1 MTRAKRRPITRNE
14 YDFRGR
20 IFRISVDELMTAIQQ
35 SRRLHTEL
43 IEDLMKEV
51 KRRAGTFN
59 KTSKECSQEV
69 EDGIAYGPKYGPTNH
84 KAKVDAKAVARQNDL
99 SIFRLLKR

>member
-14 YDFRGR
+14 YDFRGK

-43 IEDLMKEV
+43 MEDLMKEV
-51 KRRAGTFN
+51 KRRAGTLTKPQRN
-59 KTSKECSQEV
+59 AAKRSKTASPTAEV
-69 EDGIAYGPKYGPTNH
+69 RANEP
-84 KAKVDAKAVARQNDL
+84 
-99 SIFRLLKR
+99 